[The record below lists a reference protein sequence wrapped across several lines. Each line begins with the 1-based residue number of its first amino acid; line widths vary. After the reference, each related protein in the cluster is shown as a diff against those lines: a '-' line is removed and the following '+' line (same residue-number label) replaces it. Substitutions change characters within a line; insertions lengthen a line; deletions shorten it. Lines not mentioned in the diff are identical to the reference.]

1 MPHGLL
7 NHAAPAVYPRRG
19 PLSGAM
25 TRNSGER
32 SLVSDTILTMTD
44 HSEWLTEST
53 GTTIHAVALKTG
65 VDPSNF
71 AKKVKRGLSAE
82 EVINISYEYGLDPVQ
97 ALVETGYLHR
107 EKSDTPAQIAARV
120 RQDITRLEAMAEQ
133 AIEHQADIYKFPGRS
148 DPYSD
153 DMPEGAAAYG
163 GELFDTDDDND
174 Y

>member
-1 MPHGLL
+1 
-7 NHAAPAVYPRRG
+7 
-19 PLSGAM
+19 M
-25 TRNSGER
+25 TRNSGES

-44 HSEWLTEST
+44 HSEWLTEAT
-53 GTTIHAVALKTG
+53 GTTVHAVAIKTG

-82 EVINISYEYGLDPVQ
+82 EVITISYEYGLDPVQ

-133 AIEHQADIYKFPGRS
+133 AIEHQAEILQFPGRHGT
-148 DPYSD
+148 YSD

-163 GELFDTDDDND
+163 GDLFDTDDDND